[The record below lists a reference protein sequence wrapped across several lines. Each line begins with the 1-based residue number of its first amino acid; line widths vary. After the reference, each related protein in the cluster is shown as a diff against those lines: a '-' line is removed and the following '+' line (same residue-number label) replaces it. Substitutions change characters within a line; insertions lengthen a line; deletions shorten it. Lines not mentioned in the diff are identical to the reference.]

1 MWSCG
6 RGGDWRELTK
16 LRIGQCVVD
25 GDRLW
30 IDETKGCE
38 DQAFEDRGA
47 CLEASLAD
55 LDSFSV
61 FISHRSS

>member
-1 MWSCG
+1 
-6 RGGDWRELTK
+6 LTK
-16 LRIGQCVVD
+16 LRIRQCVVD

-47 CLEASLAD
+47 CLKASLAD

-61 FISHRSS
+61 FVSHRSS